1 MSTILERIV
10 QLKTR
15 EVRLAVERMP
25 LAELKEIAATQDVR
39 DFTAALHAKNS
50 DGLPGVIAE
59 VKKASPALGI
69 LRPDFEP
76 ESIARSYERAGAAC
90 LSVLT
95 DRSFFCGSASDL
107 RAARSATRLPVLRKD
122 FIVDVYQIWE
132 ARAMGA
138 DCILL
143 IAAMLDVQAM
153 TEFEAVASEL
163 GMAVI
168 VEVHNAAELEKGLV
182 LKTPLIGVNNRN
194 LATFETSIAT
204 TTAIRHLIPDDRTVI
219 SESGIRSRHDVEELG
234 SIGVDNFL
242 VGEALIRA
250 EDPGAALE
258 RMFF

>member
-1 MSTILERIV
+1 M
-10 QLKTR
+10 
-15 EVRLAVERMP
+15 
-25 LAELKEIAATQDVR
+25 
-39 DFTAALHAKNS
+39 
-50 DGLPGVIAE
+50 
-59 VKKASPALGI
+59 
-69 LRPDFEP
+69 
-76 ESIARSYERAGAAC
+76 
-90 LSVLT
+90 
-95 DRSFFCGSASDL
+95 
-107 RAARSATRLPVLRKD
+107 
-122 FIVDVYQIWE
+122 DVYQIWE

>member
-1 MSTILERIV
+1 
-10 QLKTR
+10 
-15 EVRLAVERMP
+15 
-25 LAELKEIAATQDVR
+25 
-39 DFTAALHAKNS
+39 
-50 DGLPGVIAE
+50 
-59 VKKASPALGI
+59 
-69 LRPDFEP
+69 
-76 ESIARSYERAGAAC
+76 
-90 LSVLT
+90 
-95 DRSFFCGSASDL
+95 
-107 RAARSATRLPVLRKD
+107 
-122 FIVDVYQIWE
+122 
-132 ARAMGA
+132 MGA

-143 IAAMLDVQAM
+143 IAAMLDVRAM
-153 TEFEAVASEL
+153 REFEAVASEL

-182 LKTPLIGVNNRN
+182 LKRPLIGVNNRN

-219 SESGIRSRHDVEELG
+219 SESGIRTRNDVEKLR